1 MPRRRALLAS
11 SAAILIVVAFASW
24 IRHYSM
30 HHATEIRYSSGEVAR
45 VGDRVDDNGQD
56 AVVEEV
62 LSTSEPAEVV
72 GEDGVMKQIT
82 REPGLNL
89 KWDIGLQIFRPISS
103 ENWKGIKL
111 KGHVGGAT

>member
-1 MPRRRALLAS
+1 MPRRKALLAS
-11 SAAILIVVAFASW
+11 SATILIVVVLASW
-24 IRHYSM
+24 IRYASM
-30 HHATEIRYSSGEVAR
+30 DHVTEIRYASGDVAR

-72 GEDGVMKQIT
+72 GGDGVVKQIT

-89 KWDIGLQIFRPISS
+89 KWDIGLPIFRPISS
-103 ENWKGIKL
+103 EKW
-111 KGHVGGAT
+111 